1 MRKDRFFGKY
11 YKFISD
17 DRFCFAMIKSRAN
30 EGDMLQ
36 IITPDKAFF
45 IDDPLSVKVEN
56 NLITFDIDQED
67 ISMKG
72 TITLGELHPLKK
84 KVMGPFTYLPME
96 CRHEIYSMY
105 HELKGNLLINGK
117 EVSFDNG
124 VGYIEG
130 DSGTNFPK
138 RYVWY
143 NSVAKDVS
151 ATFALAS
158 IPLFGFIHFTGI
170 LCFIKAKEK
179 EYYLCTYNGAKL
191 RKIGEEEIVISKGK
205 YSFTLSVNNKGGH
218 LLKAPIKGN
227 MDRYIKENL
236 NTLTTFKLA
245 KKDETILQ
253 VEDPLSSLEYMWR

>member
-1 MRKDRFFGKY
+1 MKKNRFFGKY

-17 DRFCFAMIKSRAN
+17 DSSFSFAVIISTAN

-36 IITPDKAFF
+36 VITPYKAFL
-45 IDDPLSVKVEN
+45 INNTKSVSVKGSI
-56 NLITFDIDQED
+56 ITFDINQDD
-67 ISMKG
+67 LVIKG
-72 TITLGELHPLKK
+72 ELTLGELHPLKN

-105 HELKGNLLINGK
+105 HTLKGNLLIDGK
-117 EVSFDNG
+117 EISFDNG
-124 VGYIEG
+124 RGYIEG

-143 NSVAKDVS
+143 NSVAPDVT

-170 LCFIKAKEK
+170 LCFIKTKEK
-179 EYYLCTYNGAKL
+179 EYYLSTYNGAKL
-191 RKIGEEEIVISKGK
+191 RKISEEEIIISKGK
-205 YSFTLSVNNKGGH
+205 YSFVLKMNNKEGH
-218 LLKAPIKGN
+218 LLKAPVKGN

-236 NTLTTFKLA
+236 NTFTTYKLF
-245 KKDETILQ
+245 KKDETLIQ
-253 VEDPLSSLEYMWR
+253 VEDPLSSLEYMW

>member
-1 MRKDRFFGKY
+1 MKRNRFFGKY

-17 DRFCFAMIKSRAN
+17 DRFCFAVIKSHAN

-36 IITPDKAFF
+36 VITPSKASF
-45 IDDPLSVKVEN
+45 ITDPTSMKIEGNV
-56 NLITFDIDQED
+56 ITFNINQED
-67 ISMKG
+67 IFIKG

-96 CRHEIYSMY
+96 CRHEIYSMW
-105 HELKGNLLINGK
+105 HTLRGTLLINGK
-117 EVSFDNG
+117 EVSFNKG
-124 VGYIEG
+124 RGYIEG

-143 NSVAKDVS
+143 NSVTEDMT

-170 LCFIKAKEK
+170 LCFIKTKEK

-191 RKIGEEEIVISKGK
+191 KKIADDEIIIKKGK
-205 YSFTLSVNNKGGH
+205 YSFVLNIKNEGGH
-218 LLKAPIKGN
+218 LLKAPVKGN
-227 MDRYIKENL
+227 MERYIKENL
-236 NTLTTFKLA
+236 NVPTSFKLL
-245 KKDETILQ
+245 KKDETLIE
-253 VEDPLSSLEYMWR
+253 VNDPMSSLEYMW

>member
-1 MRKDRFFGKY
+1 MKKNRFFGKY

-17 DRFCFAMIKSRAN
+17 DSSFSFAVIISTAN

-36 IITPDKAFF
+36 VITPHKAFL
-45 IDDPLSVKVEN
+45 INNTKSVEVKGSI
-56 NLITFDIDQED
+56 ITFDINQDD
-67 ISMKG
+67 LVMKG
-72 TITLGELHPLKK
+72 ELTLGELHPLKK

-96 CRHEIYSMY
+96 CRHEIYSMW
-105 HELKGNLLINGK
+105 HTLRVTLLINGK
-117 EVSFDNG
+117 EVSFG
-124 VGYIEG
+124 KGRGYIEG

-143 NSVAKDVS
+143 NSVTEDIT

-170 LCFIKAKEK
+170 LCFIKTKEK

-191 RKIGEEEIVISKGK
+191 RKISKDEIIISKGK
-205 YSFTLSVNNKGGH
+205 YSFVLNMNTKDGH
-218 LLKAPIKGN
+218 FLKAPVKGN

-236 NTLTTFKLA
+236 NTLTTFKLM
-245 KKDETILQ
+245 KKDEILLQ
-253 VEDPLSSLEYMWR
+253 VEDPLSSLEYMW

>member
-1 MRKDRFFGKY
+1 MKRNRFFGKY

-17 DRFCFAMIKSRAN
+17 DRFCFAVIKSHAN

-36 IITPDKAFF
+36 VITPSKASF
-45 IDDPLSVKVEN
+45 ITDPSRMKIEGNV
-56 NLITFDIDQED
+56 ITFDINQED
-67 ISMKG
+67 ISIKG

-96 CRHEIYSMY
+96 CRHEIYSMR
-105 HELKGNLLINGK
+105 HKLRGTLLINGK
-117 EVSFDNG
+117 EVSFSKG
-124 VGYIEG
+124 RGYIEG

-138 RYVWY
+138 KYVWY
-143 NSVAKDVS
+143 NSVTPDVT

-170 LCFIKAKEK
+170 LCFIKTKEK

-191 RKIGEEEIVISKGK
+191 RKISEDEVIISKGK
-205 YSFTLSVNNKGGH
+205 YSFVLNMNTKDGH

-227 MDRYIKENL
+227 MERYIKENL
-236 NTLTTFKLA
+236 NTLTTFKLM
-245 KKDETILQ
+245 KNDEMLIQ
-253 VEDPLSSLEYMWR
+253 VEDPLSSLEYMW

>member
-1 MRKDRFFGKY
+1 MKKNRFFGKY
-11 YKFISD
+11 YKFINKDLFS
-17 DRFCFAMIKSRAN
+17 FAIIVSTAN

-36 IITPDKAFF
+36 VITPDKSYY
-45 IDDPLSVKVEN
+45 INDPKSVEAGDN
-56 NLITFDIDQED
+56 TITFNINQDDITL
-67 ISMKG
+67 SGK
-72 TITLGELHPLKK
+72 ITLGELHPLKK

-105 HELKGNLLINGK
+105 HTIKGNLLIDGK

-124 VGYIEG
+124 IGYIEG

-143 NSVAKDVS
+143 NSVTPDVT

-158 IPLFGFIHFTGI
+158 IPLFSFIHFTGI
-170 LCFIKAKEK
+170 LCFIKTKEK
-179 EYYLCTYNGAKL
+179 EYYLSTYNGAKL
-191 RKIGEEEIVISKGK
+191 RKISEEEIIISKGK
-205 YSFTLSVNNKGGH
+205 YSFVLKMNTKDGH
-218 LLKAPIKGN
+218 LLKAPVKGN

-236 NTLTTFKLA
+236 NTLTTYTLL

-253 VEDPLSSLEYMWR
+253 IEDPLSSLEYMW